1 MRVTVIALAGLLVL
15 QLGLAGVLQWF
26 GGGPAAGGE
35 PQLASFKPGAV
46 ERIRIAGS
54 DGGTLEVARSE
65 DGWRLPASDDFP
77 AATDR
82 SDRLLEAL
90 QGLTGRL
97 PVARSDQARSRFGV
111 AEDEFERRIRLQGAR
126 GTLATIYLGNAAGAG
141 QVYARAAGRDMI
153 YEVDFAIQQAAVAA
167 DAWYD
172 EAVAHVPVSD
182 IKAVEL
188 PAVTLRRADKKGG
201 GWRLTGADGET
212 ARPEPARVNKL
223 LRRAAQPDFTAVS
236 RAPAPDAE
244 PTVTY
249 ELTTRD
255 GDSVTYR
262 YFAADGESKAQFRRG
277 DMPWSFRAPA
287 KQMTAIRDAE
297 RKTLTAEAPA
307 GSKPGPV
314 PGKSQDTADRGVAAG
329 SASSS

>member
-1 MRVTVIALAGLLVL
+1 MRVTVIALAGLLAL
-15 QLGLAGVLQWF
+15 QLGLAGVLQWS
-26 GGGPAAGGE
+26 GGGPAVDGQA
-35 PQLASFKPGAV
+35 QLASFDTGAV

-54 DGGTLEVARSE
+54 DGATLEVVRAE
-65 DGWRLPASDDFP
+65 GGWRLPASDDFP
-77 AATDR
+77 ATADR
-82 SDRLLEAL
+82 ADRLLADL
-90 QGLTGRL
+90 KGLTGRL

-111 AEDEFERRIRLQGAR
+111 AEDDFERRVRLQGAEE
-126 GTLATIYLGNAAGAG
+126 TLATVYLGNAAGAG
-141 QVYARAAGRDMI
+141 QVYARAAGDDMI

-172 EAVAHVPVSD
+172 KAVARVPVSE
-182 IKAVEL
+182 VETAAL
-188 PAVTLRRADKKGG
+188 PAVTLRRADKKDG
-201 GWRLTGADGET
+201 GWRLVDAEGET
-212 ARPEPARVNKL
+212 ARPDPVRVDKL

-244 PTVTY
+244 PSVTY

-287 KQMTAIRDAE
+287 KQMTAIRDAA
-297 RKTLTAEAPA
+297 RKTLTAEAPP
-307 GSKPGPV
+307 GGKPGPV
-314 PGKSQDTADRGVAAG
+314 PGKSRDTAERGVAAG